1 MYLDALTPE
10 YNGVFLSV
18 KYVMT
23 VSIFINIIL
32 VALILIKTYRL
43 RDVFC

>member
-23 VSIFINIIL
+23 VSIINNYSRSINFDKNI
-32 VALILIKTYRL
+32 
-43 RDVFC
+43 